1 NEFEATSMQQNHG
14 FGNTPALFHT
24 GSFAEY
30 HEYDLRC
37 LLATYVAQL
46 TCASDTE
53 SEDAARNIMTDDKSF
68 VSAVQTYKHVV
79 TQYFAAKT
87 EIWMTLFMKPVFGVT
102 GGNLV
107 NEFAKARGAIHFH
120 SCLQSA
126 HRALDVCS
134 RQICHLSLAV
144 ADALMEVDEY
154 INEHYDDNDHKSADF
169 PIKPST
175 IFTTD
180 GMSERQRF
188 CNVTEVGEAVMDK
201 YEKTVK
207 KARIECQSVV
217 GKSLMKDFGYNACH
231 TGNGPGDYI
240 QPVGLKTDDYM
251 QHEDEDG
258 KRMQTSKDVVDRK
271 QLKRKRTR
279 GAPRVDAFELG
290 FDNNGQAKPVPVRN
304 HGRVVAHTYGART
317 FGANTDTQFILMPKH
332 YNDMNLCDG
341 DGNPLPLKSRSEIE
355 HMSNLLCAAGK
366 SGLDPS
372 NSLHIVNRYL
382 TSYCC
387 KGNQSSGH
395 WRDAARAVINDYCS
409 KGGNENKTLHSVV
422 AKVMLDI
429 SQSISVSRD
438 QASFMATQGIMKR
451 SSLGEIKKCSVSSVL
466 VREMGSVLQQEQ
478 PNAAPDSSATSS
490 FNLPNIFRRYK
501 NRPASLSHLSIYDFV
516 IRHWKMGNQLP
527 WRSDPTEVLAG
538 QESYAIALEM
548 YLREDTC
555 RVPHMI
561 WNEILRVQRKER
573 AVVVDSSAAVS
584 GVAGNAGALSPT
596 DERTDPRLES
606 AVDEIPQL
614 PGGENPY
621 DIPDF
626 DENLVRQ
633 LRQAPSHVDWHAG
646 HNQANHDSLNEYVVK
661 RRAQLKA
668 RSQNTDEEPIVLYNE
683 ELYRPENVKTFEQR
697 FLVFHSMYHHWLR
710 WIRKNDPNVVEE
722 RHLPNDLTQL
732 VWVEGLPGMSNHHT
746 PFVYFGGMS
755 QTIV

>member
-1 NEFEATSMQQNHG
+1 MWCVFPYASLHLRCDTVSQNQPGTEAYWRSAYNEFEATSMQQNHG

-271 QLKRKRTR
+271 QLKRKRWQSDFDAGR
-279 GAPRVDAFELG
+279 CQVVDGSKMPFAANSDHLNHAFT
-290 FDNNGQAKPVPVRN
+290 
-304 HGRVVAHTYGART
+304 HS
-317 FGANTDTQFILMPKH
+317 
-332 YNDMNLCDG
+332 C
-341 DGNPLPLKSRSEIE
+341 S
-355 HMSNLLCAAGK
+355 
-366 SGLDPS
+366 
-372 NSLHIVNRYL
+372 
-382 TSYCC
+382 
-387 KGNQSSGH
+387 
-395 WRDAARAVINDYCS
+395 DYCL
-409 KGGNENKTLHSVV
+409 KRENR
-422 AKVMLDI
+422 KVM
-429 SQSISVSRD
+429 VPNF
-438 QASFMATQGIMKR
+438 SF
-451 SSLGEIKKCSVSSVL
+451 
-466 VREMGSVLQQEQ
+466 
-478 PNAAPDSSATSS
+478 
-490 FNLPNIFRRYK
+490 
-501 NRPASLSHLSIYDFV
+501 
-516 IRHWKMGNQLP
+516 
-527 WRSDPTEVLAG
+527 
-538 QESYAIALEM
+538 
-548 YLREDTC
+548 
-555 RVPHMI
+555 
-561 WNEILRVQRKER
+561 
-573 AVVVDSSAAVS
+573 
-584 GVAGNAGALSPT
+584 
-596 DERTDPRLES
+596 
-606 AVDEIPQL
+606 
-614 PGGENPY
+614 
-621 DIPDF
+621 
-626 DENLVRQ
+626 
-633 LRQAPSHVDWHAG
+633 
-646 HNQANHDSLNEYVVK
+646 
-661 RRAQLKA
+661 
-668 RSQNTDEEPIVLYNE
+668 
-683 ELYRPENVKTFEQR
+683 
-697 FLVFHSMYHHWLR
+697 
-710 WIRKNDPNVVEE
+710 
-722 RHLPNDLTQL
+722 
-732 VWVEGLPGMSNHHT
+732 
-746 PFVYFGGMS
+746 
-755 QTIV
+755 